1 MVDARRH
8 NALYE
13 DRNQLS
19 KCCPILYG
27 QCVGVASIV
36 IAAIAAVAA
45 MVVIAAIGGGGGG
58 GGGGALVNTLTVPFH
73 ALQLTKIL
81 QQRF

>member
-58 GGGGALVNTLTVPFH
+58 ALVNTLTVPFH